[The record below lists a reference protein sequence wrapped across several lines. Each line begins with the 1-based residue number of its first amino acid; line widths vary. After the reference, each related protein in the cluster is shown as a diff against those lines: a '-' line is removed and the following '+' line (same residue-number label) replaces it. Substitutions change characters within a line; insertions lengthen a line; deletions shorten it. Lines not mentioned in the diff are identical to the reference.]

1 MKGRERTDVKD
12 LRKEFSECGSQFRH
26 LLASGPRGR
35 PANPSRR
42 ARWILS
48 LALAVTFAPSVRAQT
63 IPAPLQN
70 FLKEHASFDD
80 SDLRALAEGR
90 PAAKVSETKVG
101 DEVAVVGA
109 IRIAVPREFFLRQFT
124 NIVQFK
130 REQSVTEVGK
140 FGQPPTLED
149 LASLQLHAQSVAAL
163 RECRTGRCALKLPG
177 KDIQKFQKNIS
188 WSTTSADESAN
199 RLFRE
204 VLLQRVHAYLESGNA
219 GLADYN
225 DKKSPISVARG
236 FAQLLGES
244 AYLREF
250 APNLAKCLQFFP
262 TCDSGI
268 ESFLY
273 WSKENY
279 GHGLKPVVSM
289 THVLIDRQPASGDE
303 WIWEASKQLYADHY
317 SDGSLGVTLM
327 VNAPSENGK
336 PSFYLVYLNRTR
348 SDSLNGFFAF
358 LVRGVIR
365 GKARGELS
373 DQLEKIRTRMETQ
386 WGAEAAPT
394 GRSGARLI
402 HSEEP

>member
-1 MKGRERTDVKD
+1 MKPFNTFGCH
-12 LRKEFSECGSQFRH
+12 LHRKSPH
-26 LLASGPRGR
+26 VPRG
-35 PANPSRR
+35 PSAKLMRW
-42 ARWILS
+42 ARWVLP
-48 LALAVTFAPSVRAQT
+48 LALLSIFAPPLGAQT
-63 IPAPLQN
+63 IPASLEK
-70 FLKEHASFDD
+70 FLKEHAQFDV
-80 SDLRALAEGR
+80 SDLRALVGGQ
-90 PAAKVSETKVG
+90 PAAKVSEAKMG

-109 IRIAVPREFFLRQFT
+109 IRIAVPREFFLRKFT

-130 REQSVTEVGK
+130 REQSVAEVGK

-149 LASLQLHAQSVAAL
+149 LASLQLHSQSVEAL
-163 RECRTGRCALKLPG
+163 RECRAGHCALKLPS
-177 KDIQKFQKNIS
+177 KDIQRFQKDIS

-199 RLFRE
+199 QLFRE
-204 VLLQRVHAYLESGNA
+204 ILLQRVHSYLASGNA

-225 DKKSPISVARG
+225 DKKSPISLSQG
-236 FAQLLGES
+236 SSQLLGES

-250 APNLAKCLQFFP
+250 APNLADCLQFFP
-262 TCDSGI
+262 KCDSGV

-289 THVLIDRQPASGDE
+289 TQVLIDRQTASGDD

-317 SDGSLGVTLM
+317 SDGSLGVTLL
-327 VNAPSENGK
+327 VNAPNENGK

-358 LVRGVIR
+358 LVRGIIR

-373 DQLEKIRTRMETQ
+373 DQLEKTRTRMETQ
-386 WGAEAAPT
+386 WGAEAAAAGGQGS
-394 GRSGARLI
+394 GRVN
-402 HSEEP
+402 HNEEQ